1 VGSDDLGLN
10 EAPKARE
17 VAYHIG
23 IPHHEIMVDA
33 AAALALVPTLAKVFD
48 EPFADASAI
57 PTYLI
62 AQKARE
68 HVTVALSGDGGDEGF
83 GGYARHI
90 FAAMLDERLSAV
102 PRPLQALGGAALDL
116 FSTDAIDNVL
126 GAIKGQTQSAFIR
139 RLTGGRIKGLARY
152 LSSGQS
158 GDLYDR
164 LRRQWPD
171 ISDMLRAPIEPEM
184 TQLPK
189 AARLDSSMM
198 AADMVGYL
206 PADVLVKV
214 DRATMAH
221 GLEARE
227 PLLDHNLLA
236 FAASLPAHLRITGG
250 KGKRAL
256 AAVLHRHVP
265 EALVDRPKQGFSVPM
280 DQWLRGPLRA
290 WADEMLNDPSLATS
304 GLFNVPRLR
313 EIFAA
318 HQSGR
323 IDRQHQL
330 WNALMLISWLKARR
344 LI

>member
-1 VGSDDLGLN
+1 
-10 EAPKARE
+10 
-17 VAYHIG
+17 
-23 IPHHEIMVDA
+23 
-33 AAALALVPTLAKVFD
+33 
-48 EPFADASAI
+48 
-57 PTYLI
+57 
-62 AQKARE
+62 
-68 HVTVALSGDGGDEGF
+68 
-83 GGYARHI
+83 
-90 FAAMLDERLSAV
+90 
-102 PRPLQALGGAALDL
+102 
-116 FSTDAIDNVL
+116 
-126 GAIKGQTQSAFIR
+126 
-139 RLTGGRIKGLARY
+139 
-152 LSSGQS
+152 
-158 GDLYDR
+158 
-164 LRRQWPD
+164 
-171 ISDMLRAPIEPEM
+171 
-184 TQLPK
+184 
-189 AARLDSSMM
+189 
-198 AADMVGYL
+198 MVGYL

-236 FAASLPAHLRITGG
+236 FAAGLPAHLRIKGG

-290 WADEMLNDPSLATS
+290 WANDLLNDPSLGAS
-304 GLFNVPRLR
+304 GLFNAARLR

-344 LI
+344 LM